1 MAGRHHRLVA
11 TRERRVD
18 RGSRQARRRLT
29 TIGEELRE
37 ARLSA
42 GLSQRQVGA
51 AVGISHTEVGRIE
64 RATASRVPYVTLSTL
79 GSVLGLDI
87 SMRAYPDGEPIRDS
101 AQIALL
107 ARLRALLP
115 PTLTWRTEV
124 PLEIPGD
131 MRAWDAV
138 IGGPGWRVPV
148 DAESRFR
155 DVQAC
160 TRRVALKRRDDNLE
174 VVILLVAGTRHN
186 RRILRLAGP
195 NLQGDFPVPGHRVL
209 SALKNGL
216 RPTAS
221 GIVLL

>member
-1 MAGRHHRLVA
+1 MA

-18 RGSRQARRRLT
+18 RGSRRARRRLT

-51 AVGISHTEVGRIE
+51 AAGISHAEVGRIE
-64 RATASRVPYVTLSTL
+64 RATAPRVPFVTLSTL

-87 SMRAYPDGEPIRDS
+87 SIRAYPDGEPVRDA

-115 PTLTWRTEV
+115 RGLTWRTEV
-124 PLEIPGD
+124 PLDVPSD

-138 IGGPGWRVPV
+138 IGGPAWQIPV
-148 DAESRFR
+148 DAESRLR

-160 TRRVALKRRDDNLE
+160 TRRVALKRRDDN
-174 VVILLVAGTRHN
+174 AK
-186 RRILRLAGP
+186 
-195 NLQGDFPVPGHRVL
+195 
-209 SALKNGL
+209 S
-216 RPTAS
+216 
-221 GIVLL
+221 

>member
-1 MAGRHHRLVA
+1 M
-11 TRERRVD
+11 
-18 RGSRQARRRLT
+18 

-51 AVGISHTEVGRIE
+51 SAGISHTEVGRIE
-64 RATASRVPYVTLSTL
+64 RATASRVPFVTLSML
-79 GSVLGLDI
+79 GSVLGLDVSI
-87 SMRAYPDGEPIRDS
+87 RAYPDGEPIRDA

-124 PLEIPGD
+124 PLEIPD
-131 MRAWDAV
+131 DRRAWDAV

-148 DAESRFR
+148 DAESRLR

-160 TRRVALKRRDDNLE
+160 TRRVALKQRDDHRE
-174 VVILLVAGTRHN
+174 VVILLVADTRHN
-186 RRILRLAGP
+186 RGILRLAGP
-195 NLQGDFPVPGHRVL
+195 DLRGAFPLPGRRVL
-209 SALKNGL
+209 SALTNGL
-216 RPTAS
+216 RPSAS
-221 GIVLL
+221 GIILL